1 MDEMKELNLLTIG
14 QLAASCGVNLQT
26 VRFYERQGLLPK
38 PPRSTGGYRMF
49 EPEMV
54 RRIRF
59 IKRAQELGFTLAQV
73 KELLA
78 LRLDPGTTCA
88 DVRGRAQAKLSDVDQ
103 KIRDL
108 RGIRRTLSRLLAAC
122 PGGGSAANC
131 PILESLQLD
140 VRAMPSART
149 PPRIRRRTE

>member
-1 MDEMKELNLLTIG
+1 MDRLTIG
-14 QLAASCGVNLQT
+14 ELAKRGGVNLET
-26 VRFYERQGLLPK
+26 VRYYERKGLLPK
-38 PPRSTGGYRMF
+38 PPRTSSGYRAF
-49 EPEMV
+49 PADAV

-122 PGGGSAANC
+122 PGGGSAADC